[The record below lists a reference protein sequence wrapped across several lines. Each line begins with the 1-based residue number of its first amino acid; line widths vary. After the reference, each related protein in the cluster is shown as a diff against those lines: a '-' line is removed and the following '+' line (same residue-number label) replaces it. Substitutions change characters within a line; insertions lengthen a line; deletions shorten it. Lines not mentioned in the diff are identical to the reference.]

1 MPDPSPVPL
10 GPFLSGRV
18 THADGAVTMAL
29 TGEFDMAAVPHV
41 RTLLAGLESD
51 DPREIVVDLT
61 ELGFIDSSG
70 LSVLIDAHERSVGA
84 RAFVVLSG
92 TGPTQRVLAMTGVD
106 QLLTVVASR
115 DALDERL
122 SAVEGVE
129 ATG

>member
-18 THADGAVTMAL
+18 AYTDGAVTVAL
-29 TGEFDMAAVPHV
+29 SGEFDMAAVPHV
-41 RTLLAGLESD
+41 RTLLLGLESD
-51 DPREIVVDLT
+51 DPREIVVDLS

-70 LSVLIDAHERSVGA
+70 LSVLIDAHERCLGA
-84 RAFVVLSG
+84 RAFVALSG

-106 QLLTVVASR
+106 QLLTVATSR
-115 DALDERL
+115 DALDGRL
-122 SAVEGVE
+122 STVEGVE